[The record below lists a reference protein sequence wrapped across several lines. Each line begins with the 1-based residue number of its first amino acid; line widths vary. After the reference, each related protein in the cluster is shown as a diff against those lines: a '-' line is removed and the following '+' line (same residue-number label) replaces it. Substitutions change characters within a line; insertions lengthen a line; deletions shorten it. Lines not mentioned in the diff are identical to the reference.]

1 MRLHA
6 WFNVI
11 GGTVVSGLAFVAA
24 YIAVTHREWIALSVF
39 VVMEVVMLRGVARH
53 ASWLINQE

>member
-1 MRLHA
+1 
-6 WFNVI
+6 
-11 GGTVVSGLAFVAA
+11 LAFVAA
-24 YIAVTHREWIALSVF
+24 CIAVTHREWIALSVF